1 MFEEEITLLKRLS
14 DNYAD
19 EINMDFRDGA
29 SPEEIAAF
37 EQKTDVILPEEVRA
51 LYQEVGGFDGFMT
64 YMNLWDLEMIAQNYK
79 TGYQDWMEEGD
90 GDQYLVLGSTGG
102 GEYLLMEI
110 ASGRFLRYGDEGDVM
125 PIPSMRTLLYWN
137 IETLYENISYEE
149 DAIIEDYLQKMRIND

>member
-29 SPEEIAAF
+29 SPEDIAAF
-37 EQKTDVILPEEVRA
+37 EQETGLILPEEVRA

-64 YMNLWDLEMIAQNYK
+64 YMNLWDLEMIEKNYK
-79 TGYQDWMEEGD
+79 AGYNDWVKKGD

-110 ASGRFLRYGDEGDVM
+110 TSGQLLRYGDEGDVM

-137 IETLYENISYEE
+137 IETLYENVSDEE